1 MAITC
6 NEKLE
11 FNVRKLNTSKK
22 ILFAALDWGY
32 GHMTRG
38 SQRIVQFLQ
47 EGNIVEIACSENQES
62 FFRNRFPELLLHVTL
77 PNNHIQIESGRRLFF
92 KLGLRAFEFRSNWK
106 KEKSWL
112 QKHVESNSYDL
123 IYSDNRYGFY
133 HPNVHSVLL
142 THQLTLPGPR
152 FLLALPQLVLNAN
165 LKNFNEIEIPDFKN
179 TPKLSGN
186 LSHLKGTFQ
195 TTFIGPL
202 SQVKPLQTSTK
213 KQLLIILSGPEPQRS
228 RFAKDIL
235 QETSQLGFQLVV
247 AGESTVKSR
256 NSNVT
261 QLGYC
266 NAKQLEQL
274 MNESSHIVCRSGY
287 STLMELAAI
296 GKKALL
302 IPTSGQFEQEYLAKY
317 WGEQFNFPTSNDY
330 EISTKD
336 FVKYLNDTSYFER
349 RE

>member
-1 MAITC
+1 
-6 NEKLE
+6 
-11 FNVRKLNTSKK
+11 
-22 ILFAALDWGY
+22 
-32 GHMTRG
+32 MTRG
-38 SQRIVQFLQ
+38 SERISQFIN

-62 FFRNRFPELLLHVTL
+62 FFRNRFPEFKLHVSL
-77 PNNHIQIESGRRLFF
+77 PNNHIHIESGKGLFF
-92 KLGLRAFEFRSNWK
+92 KLGLRVFEFHSNWK

-112 QKHVESNSYDL
+112 KKHLQSNTYDI

-165 LKNFNEIEIPDFKN
+165 LMNFNEIEIPDFKN

-186 LSHLKGTFQ
+186 LSHLTGTFQ
-195 TTFIGPL
+195 ATFIGPL
-202 SQVKPLQTSTK
+202 SQIKPLHTSTK
-213 KQLLIILSGPEPQRS
+213 KQLLLILSGPEPQRS

-235 QETSQLGFQLVV
+235 EETSQLEFQLVV
-247 AGESTVKSR
+247 AGESTVKST

-317 WGEQFNFPTSNDY
+317 WSEQFNFPISNDH

-336 FVKYLNDTSYFER
+336 FVKYLNDTSDFER

>member
-1 MAITC
+1 
-6 NEKLE
+6 
-11 FNVRKLNTSKK
+11 
-22 ILFAALDWGY
+22 
-32 GHMTRG
+32 MTRG
-38 SQRIVQFLQ
+38 SERIFQFIQ
-47 EGNIVEIACSENQES
+47 DGHNVEIACSENQES

-77 PNNHIQIESGRRLFF
+77 PNNHIQIESGKGLFF
-92 KLGLRAFEFRSNWK
+92 KLGLRVFEFRSNWK
-106 KEKSWL
+106 KEKRWL
-112 QKHVESNSYDL
+112 LEHLETNAYDF

-186 LSHLKGTFQ
+186 LSRVKVSVRA
-195 TTFIGPL
+195 TFIGPL
-202 SQVKPLQTSTK
+202 SQVKPIHTSIK
-213 KQLLIILSGPEPQRS
+213 KQLLLILSGPEPQRS
-228 RFAKDIL
+228 LFTKKIL
-235 QETSQLGFQLVV
+235 DETSQLEFQMIV
-247 AGESTVKSR
+247 AGESTVKSTAT
-256 NSNVT
+256 NVI

-287 STLMELAAI
+287 STLMELCTI

-302 IPTSGQFEQEYLAKY
+302 VPTSGQFEQEYLAKY
-317 WGEQFNFPTSNDY
+317 WAEQFNFPTANEN
-330 EISTKD
+330 EISIKD
-336 FVKYLNDTSYFER
+336 FVNYLNDTTHFER
-349 RE
+349 S

>member
-1 MAITC
+1 
-6 NEKLE
+6 
-11 FNVRKLNTSKK
+11 
-22 ILFAALDWGY
+22 
-32 GHMTRG
+32 MTRG
-38 SQRIVQFLQ
+38 SERISQFIN

-62 FFRNRFPELLLHVTL
+62 FFRNRFPEFKLHVSL
-77 PNNHIQIESGRRLFF
+77 PNNHIHIESGKGLFF
-92 KLGLRAFEFRSNWK
+92 KLGLRVFEFHSNWK

-112 QKHVESNSYDL
+112 KKHLQSNTYDI

-165 LKNFNEIEIPDFKN
+165 LMNFNEIEIPDFKN

-195 TTFIGPL
+195 ATFIGPL
-202 SQVKPLQTSTK
+202 SQIKPLHTSTK
-213 KQLLIILSGPEPQRS
+213 KQLLLILSGPEPQRS

-235 QETSQLGFQLVV
+235 EETSQLEFQLVV
-247 AGESTVKSR
+247 AGESTVKST

-287 STLMELAAI
+287 STLMELDTI
-296 GKKALL
+296 QKKALL
-302 IPTSGQFEQEYLAKY
+302 IPTSGQYEQEYLAKY
-317 WGEQFNFPTSNDY
+317 WAEQFNFPTANEN

-336 FVKYLNDTSYFER
+336 FVNYLNETTHFER
-349 RE
+349 RQ

>member
-1 MAITC
+1 
-6 NEKLE
+6 
-11 FNVRKLNTSKK
+11 
-22 ILFAALDWGY
+22 
-32 GHMTRG
+32 MTRG
-38 SQRIVQFLQ
+38 SERISQFIN

-62 FFRNRFPELLLHVTL
+62 FFRNRFPEFKLHVSL
-77 PNNHIQIESGRRLFF
+77 PNNHIHIESGKGLFF
-92 KLGLRAFEFRSNWK
+92 KLGLRVFEFHSNWK

-112 QKHVESNSYDL
+112 KKHLQSNTYDI

-165 LKNFNEIEIPDFKN
+165 LMNFNEIEIPDFKN

-195 TTFIGPL
+195 ATFIGPL
-202 SQVKPLQTSTK
+202 SQIKPLHTSTK
-213 KQLLIILSGPEPQRS
+213 KQLLLILSGPEPQRS

-235 QETSQLGFQLVV
+235 EETSQLEFQLVV
-247 AGESTVKSR
+247 AGESTVKST

-317 WGEQFNFPTSNDY
+317 GGEQFNFPTSNDS

>member
-1 MAITC
+1 
-6 NEKLE
+6 
-11 FNVRKLNTSKK
+11 
-22 ILFAALDWGY
+22 
-32 GHMTRG
+32 
-38 SQRIVQFLQ
+38 
-47 EGNIVEIACSENQES
+47 
-62 FFRNRFPELLLHVTL
+62 
-77 PNNHIQIESGRRLFF
+77 
-92 KLGLRAFEFRSNWK
+92 
-106 KEKSWL
+106 
-112 QKHVESNSYDL
+112 
-123 IYSDNRYGFY
+123 
-133 HPNVHSVLL
+133 VLL

-179 TPKLSGN
+179 TPKLSGS
-186 LSHLKGTFQ
+186 LSHVKSNVQ
-195 TTFIGPL
+195 AKFIGPL
-202 SQVKPLQTSTK
+202 SQVKPLHTSTK
-213 KQLLIILSGPEPQRS
+213 KQLLLILSGPEPQRT
-228 RFAKDIL
+228 RFAKDIV
-235 QETSQLGFQLVV
+235 QKTSQLGFQLVV

>member
-1 MAITC
+1 
-6 NEKLE
+6 
-11 FNVRKLNTSKK
+11 
-22 ILFAALDWGY
+22 
-32 GHMTRG
+32 MTRG
-38 SQRIVQFLQ
+38 SERISQFIN

-62 FFRNRFPELLLHVTL
+62 FFRNRFPEFKLHVSL
-77 PNNHIQIESGRRLFF
+77 PNNHIHIESGKGLFF
-92 KLGLRAFEFRSNWK
+92 KLGLRVFEFHSNWK

-112 QKHVESNSYDL
+112 KKHLQSNTYDI

-165 LKNFNEIEIPDFKN
+165 LMNFNEIEIPDFKN

-195 TTFIGPL
+195 ATFIGPL
-202 SQVKPLQTSTK
+202 SQIKPLHTSTK
-213 KQLLIILSGPEPQRS
+213 KQLLLILSGPEPQRS

-235 QETSQLGFQLVV
+235 EETSQLEFQLVV
-247 AGESTVKSR
+247 AGESTVKTT

-317 WGEQFNFPTSNDY
+317 WGEQINFPTSNDS